1 MTKIVPEEKAKQGRS
16 GYRILTILIASLLLL
31 SIGWYAVE
39 QYGDVIE
46 APQTRTDPGG

>member
-16 GYRILTILIASLLLL
+16 GIRILTILIASLLLL

-39 QYGDVIE
+39 KYGDVIE
-46 APQTRTDPGG
+46 TPQTRTAPGG